1 MKLIFSLGR
10 FQQFA
15 LGLLVLL
22 IAVFAFNQSKLQG
35 DIDEYTLMTIAFV
48 NHQSPDIRF
57 EDIRTAQKLLP
68 DHAGLF
74 QATADG
80 MAEHKQIPKPGFYRA
95 KNDSVFAI
103 HFFSYSALAAVPFY
117 VFEKLGIPAF
127 DSFLWV
133 NLSFVFI
140 LGLSLYL
147 FFENAKKASLA
158 LLLFVFC
165 GGLNYLRWTSTEVM
179 SAAALCSA
187 LLLYT
192 TGRYLAACALVAL
205 ASTQNPPIVFALA
218 FMPLLRLA
226 MTYQTSLTFF
236 RNILNQCSLPIFLAL
251 ALGCT
256 GLLATMAFNWWAF
269 GVLNIIV
276 KLATNPALMGVERL
290 ISFFFDLNQ
299 GMVVGVLGI
308 WLALIALLLRSR
320 LNWRWL
326 VLSVVTVLFSLVLC
340 APALTAGNWNSGANG
355 MMRYV
360 FWGSMPYLFLFFYW
374 LKQQKSSVYGIVIL
388 VLTVQVLSSWHSL
401 SYRYVEFSPVA
412 KFVMRH
418 APGWVN
424 PEPEIFVE
432 RSLHQDGA
440 IISSDRVV
448 SFEENG
454 VVHKT
459 LFHAANVGIDQ
470 QLCGDGKMLGVG
482 SQVSTIGN
490 GWRYLNGQHVCSRAN
505 TITYQSF
512 LDTRMIQFAEG
523 WSGVEQ
529 GGGDWNG
536 RWSDGDVST
545 IVIPVPAGE
554 QVSAIRLLGH
564 YFGKNTRTRVNID
577 GRDIGWVDLAN
588 APVIPVQTNGPS
600 LKVELKHEYPHDKLS
615 APDYPDGRRL
625 SIFLQS
631 VIIYF

>member
-1 MKLIFSLGR
+1 MKIKFSLSR

-15 LGLLVLL
+15 LGLLTLL

-48 NHQSPDIRF
+48 NHQSPDIRL

-80 MAEHKQIPKPGFYRA
+80 MAEHLQIPKPGFYRA
-95 KNDSVFAI
+95 KNESVYAI
-103 HFFSYSALAAVPFY
+103 HFFSYSALTAVPFY
-117 VFEKLGIPAF
+117 VFGKLGIPAF

-140 LGLSLYL
+140 LGLSLFL

-158 LLLFVFC
+158 LLMFVLC
-165 GGLNYLRWTSTEVM
+165 GGLNYLRWTSTEMM

-192 TGRYLAACALVAL
+192 TGRYFAACALVAL

-218 FMPLLRLA
+218 LIPSLRFV
-226 MTYQTSLTFF
+226 MTYQTNQTFLSNV
-236 RNILNQCSLPIFLAL
+236 RNQCSLPVFFAL
-251 ALGCT
+251 TLGCL
-256 GLLATMAFNWWAF
+256 GVVVTMAFNWWAF
-269 GVLNIIV
+269 GVPNIIV
-276 KLATNPALMGVERL
+276 KLATNPALMGIERL
-290 ISFFFDLNQ
+290 MSFFFDLNQ
-299 GMVVGVLGI
+299 GMVVGVAGI
-308 WLALIALLLRSR
+308 WLALLVLLWRSR
-320 LNWRWL
+320 LEWRWWA
-326 VLSVVTVLFSLVLC
+326 LSAVTVLFSLVLC

-374 LKQQKSSVYGIVIL
+374 WREQKNSVNGIVIL
-388 VLTVQVLSSWHSL
+388 VLTVQALSSWHSL
-401 SYRYVEFSPVA
+401 SYNYMEFSPVA
-412 KFVMRH
+412 KFAMRH
-418 APGWVN
+418 APRWVN

-440 IISSDRVV
+440 VFDSDRVV

-454 VVHKT
+454 VVSKT
-459 LFHAANVGIDQ
+459 LFHAANGGVDQ

-482 SQVSTIGN
+482 SQISVIGN
-490 GWRYLNGQHVCSRAN
+490 GWRYLNGQHVCSRAK
-505 TITYQSF
+505 TIAHQSF
-512 LDTRMIQFAEG
+512 LETGVIQFSEG

-545 IVIPVPAGE
+545 IVIPVQAGE

-564 YFGKNTRTRVNID
+564 YFGKNTRTRVSID
-577 GRDIGWVDLAN
+577 GRDIGWVNLAN
-588 APVIPVQTNGPS
+588 APVIPVQTKARS
-600 LKVELKHEYPHDKLS
+600 LKVELNHEYPHDKLR

-625 SIFLQS
+625 SVFLQS